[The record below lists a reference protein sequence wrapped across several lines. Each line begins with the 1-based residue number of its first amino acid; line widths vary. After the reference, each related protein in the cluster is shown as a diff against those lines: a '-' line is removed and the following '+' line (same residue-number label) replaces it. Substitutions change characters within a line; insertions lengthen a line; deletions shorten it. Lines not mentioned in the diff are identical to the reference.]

1 MSCKLKDN
9 HATLNRHRK
18 TKYQGEIEGR
28 CKDLLGRGN
37 RTGFMSGMGA
47 GGVGNRMDRV
57 GGREE
62 EILG

>member
-1 MSCKLKDN
+1 MLHSTDTERLSIKERLRAD
-9 HATLNRHRK
+9 AR
-18 TKYQGEIEGR
+18 IS
-28 CKDLLGRGN
+28 LGRGN